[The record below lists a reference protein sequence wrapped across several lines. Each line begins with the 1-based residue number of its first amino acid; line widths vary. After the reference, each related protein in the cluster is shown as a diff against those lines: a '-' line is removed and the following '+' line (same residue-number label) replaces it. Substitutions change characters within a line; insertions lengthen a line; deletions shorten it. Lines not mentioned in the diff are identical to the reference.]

1 MVNQLAQYVED
12 FLDLEEEKLSQPYE
26 LYDIDNKVNAWLFP
40 IKDGGYIAIHIGNYD
55 IPEYTFESNTCYKL
69 DGSKLYYD
77 GSLNDYQ

>member
-26 LYDIDNKVNAWLFP
+26 LYDIDDKVNAWLFP

-55 IPEYTFESNTCYKL
+55 IPEYTFESNTCYNWMEANCITMAL
-69 DGSKLYYD
+69 
-77 GSLNDYQ
+77 